1 MFRTILL
8 LVLPLY
14 ASANCENLF
23 NNRHL
28 GPSQTDQ
35 AINCFEKDVNSS
47 ELATKANAYGKL
59 SYLYFFKAQF
69 YLESKMPTLLEGIA
83 LAEKGLLL
91 FGKKYDVNAYNSLP
105 ATEKKIVGELLY
117 NYGLC
122 TSRYIDLAGKFEA
135 IRRMDDIKKSMN
147 TIMRIGEESVA
158 HYGAHRTLGIFHM
171 KVPAIAGGRIEL
183 SKNYLEKAVVET
195 RVNGGVSSYPSNN
208 VALSDLYYKLKLN
221 EASCDHVKIVAT
233 LSKEDVKA
241 LNNGYYF
248 ESLEAVKDA
257 GLKMRERGCQ

>member
-1 MFRTILL
+1 MFRIVFL

-14 ASANCENLF
+14 AHASCENFF
-23 NNRHL
+23 NNRHQEL
-28 GPSQTDQ
+28 AQTDL
-35 AINCFEKDVNSS
+35 AIECYEKEVTSTDH
-47 ELATKANAYGKL
+47 ATKAKAMSQL
-59 SYLYFFKAQF
+59 SYLHFFKAQF
-69 YLESKMPTLLEGIA
+69 YLENKMPTLLQGVA

-221 EASCDHVKIVAT
+221 EASCDHLKIVAS

-257 GLKMRERGCQ
+257 GLKMTERGCQ